1 MYEQILFRYIRA
13 TSFAEMTIEPALR
26 KFLTE
31 CGFRLP
37 GEGQKVSR
45 FVECFEKVYWADN
58 SGTAQCPFTESS
70 TVFLVG
76 YAIIMLNSDH
86 HRANVGKRSKAKMSK
101 NAFIRNLSGTYSVI
115 LLFFLPS
122 FLVCDGC
129 LSLIHLLLPVYF
141 LHSLT
146 PHGTSLTIIAPS
158 INQSINH
165 QSTHPMLTLLTTTTM
180 TLQVLMLMAT

>member
-101 NAFIRNLSGTYSVI
+101 DAFIRNLSGTCSVI
-115 LLFFLPS
+115 LLFFLL
-122 FLVCDGC
+122 FLFVMS
-129 LSLIHLLLPVYF
+129 LSV
-141 LHSLT
+141 SLVSIYY
-146 PHGTSLTIIAPS
+146 SLS
-158 INQSINH
+158 IFCI
-165 QSTHPMLTLLTTTTM
+165 L
-180 TLQVLMLMAT
+180 